1 MTFVT
6 IIILCQT
13 LHLKSNFP
21 KTRVMKKNKILNRFY
36 LLVIT
41 LCCFTSCLKWAARA
55 DKKLPDE
62 TALHK
67 TYHYSGKVIIIGA
80 GASGLAAAKV
90 LEKNNVDYKVLEATN
105 RYGGRLKKDTI
116 LADFPIDIGAE
127 WLHSAPITL
136 NKLKGKY
143 GDEID
148 EELIPYHLDCTAIW
162 NGTEYKVNSSWQNDF
177 RYNFLPESKFKN
189 TTWYDFVNE
198 NIAKTVL
205 QNIHYNSPVV
215 SIDYSNNKV
224 SVITTDGTT
233 YEADRI
239 LVTVPI
245 GVLKS
250 EKISFIPEIKQ
261 ERKDAID
268 EITFH
273 PGFKVVIKF
282 SDKFYP
288 DAIECEVDNGE
299 KGYYDIAFGKE
310 TQDNI
315 LGFLCT
321 GDETQKYY
329 NLNSNDEIMD
339 SLLSELD
346 QIFDGKASSSY
357 SGEYVLENWGQYEFS
372 LGTWTQA
379 FQEKKSNLK
388 ILNQSLDQKVYF
400 AGEINDPYRQMGVPG
415 AILSGY
421 YSIDKLLTDQ

>member
-1 MTFVT
+1 
-6 IIILCQT
+6 
-13 LHLKSNFP
+13 
-21 KTRVMKKNKILNRFY
+21 MKKNKILNRFY

-329 NLNSNDEIMD
+329 NLNSNEEIMD

-357 SGEYVLENWGQYEFS
+357 SGEYVLENWGQYEFA

>member
-21 KTRVMKKNKILNRFY
+21 KTRVMKKIKIANKFY
-36 LLVIT
+36 LLIIT
-41 LCCFTSCLKWAARA
+41 FFSFTSCLKWAARA

-143 GDEID
+143 GVEID

-273 PGFKVVIKF
+273 PGFKVVMKF

-357 SGEYVLENWGQYEFS
+357 SGEYVLENWGQYEFA

-388 ILNQSLDQKVYF
+388 ILNQSLDNKVYF
-400 AGEINDPYRQMGVPG
+400 AGEINDPYKQMGVPG